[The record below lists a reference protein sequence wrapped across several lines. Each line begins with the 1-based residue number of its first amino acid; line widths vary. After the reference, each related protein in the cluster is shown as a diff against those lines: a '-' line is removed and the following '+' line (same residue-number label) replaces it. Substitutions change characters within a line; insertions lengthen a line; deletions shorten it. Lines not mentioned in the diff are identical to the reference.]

1 MKLLQIALSLLL
13 VLSPIACAS
22 LNEIRKECTQNN
34 PSRSEGSTDR
44 FIFQYRKQIC
54 GFQSKTSREI

>member
-22 LNEIRKECTQNN
+22 VQDKTPDVPKTTTDAGSIIKLFTVPQLIGLCGNIEKNLQI
-34 PSRSEGSTDR
+34 SR
-44 FIFQYRKQIC
+44 
-54 GFQSKTSREI
+54 